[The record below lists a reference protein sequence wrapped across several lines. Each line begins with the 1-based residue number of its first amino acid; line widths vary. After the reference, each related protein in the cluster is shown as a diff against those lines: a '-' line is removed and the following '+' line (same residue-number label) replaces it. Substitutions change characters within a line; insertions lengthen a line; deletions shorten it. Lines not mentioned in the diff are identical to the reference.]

1 MERPS
6 FVDGSVSPPAASAE
20 HPALPAPG
28 SRVRTALAGYIAR
41 SAATLFSTGGC
52 VEKSPLMVPPMSLRG
67 LAM

>member
-6 FVDGSVSPPAASAE
+6 LSDGSVSLPAASAE
-20 HPALPAPG
+20 RPALPAPG
-28 SRVRTALAGYIAR
+28 SSVRTARAGYIAR
-41 SAATLFSTGGC
+41 SAAILFSTGGC